1 MNANEVVA
9 LFFPSQ
15 LGRGSYFIRGCATSL
30 LVWGFIGGSGLD
42 IESNVM
48 AAILVL
54 LAFVY
59 STFWVVLPR
68 MRDLSMRP
76 FWLILLLVPG
86 IDVGFGLVL
95 LFRPSAIALP
105 RSSDTPER
113 QSTAEGVND
122 AIISAVIKIS

>member
-1 MNANEVVA
+1 MPMKWLRSFSPRNSVEALTSSAVA
-9 LFFPSQ
+9 PLRC
-15 LGRGSYFIRGCATSL
+15 L
-30 LVWGFIGGSGLD
+30 SGDSSAVLD
-42 IESNVM
+42 SILSPNVM

-105 RSSDTPER
+105 RCE
-113 QSTAEGVND
+113 
-122 AIISAVIKIS
+122 